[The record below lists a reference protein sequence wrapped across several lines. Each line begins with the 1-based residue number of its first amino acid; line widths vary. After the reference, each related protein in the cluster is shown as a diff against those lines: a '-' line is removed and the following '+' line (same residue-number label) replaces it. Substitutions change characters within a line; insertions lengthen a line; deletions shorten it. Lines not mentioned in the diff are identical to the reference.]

1 MKLTINVTKEELLQA
16 AENLIND
23 QLDEDTFADLNA
35 IGYASAERIAK
46 IIKNHLE
53 SMIENIIGNPE
64 DYLNP
69 EEINQANKYVY
80 LTDHA
85 YRKMMDRDIPYPPK

>member
-35 IGYASAERIAK
+35 IAK

-64 DYLNP
+64 DYLNH

>member
-1 MKLTINVTKEELLQA
+1 MKLIINITKEELLQA
-16 AENLIND
+16 AENFIND

-35 IGYASAERIAK
+35 IAN

-53 SMIENIIGNPE
+53 VTIENIICNPE

-69 EEINQANKYVY
+69 EEKEQANKYVY

-85 YRKMMDRDIPYPPK
+85 YRKMMDRDIPYPPV